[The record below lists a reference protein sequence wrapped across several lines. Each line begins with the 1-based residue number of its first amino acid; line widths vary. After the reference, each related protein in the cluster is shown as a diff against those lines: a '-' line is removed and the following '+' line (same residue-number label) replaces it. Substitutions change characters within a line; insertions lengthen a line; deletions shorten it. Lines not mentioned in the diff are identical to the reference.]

1 MRRSGCKLTVAVLL
15 LVHCSSSVA
24 ICHELKFV
32 AIFEAQRAT
41 VMSVSLKNQVNLY
54 YPISSTPAELYR
66 RARFSI
72 RVMNRE
78 IILIRCV
85 HFEHVARSPSFYSF
99 QQLAG
104 LINFS
109 SLRPYPKHDFSF
121 LRLLTSN
128 IDTVPHIVYLHPFYI
143 IIISNANVTQF
154 RYQPQHRARQNP
166 QNFKTDYF
174 YFLICVTSKC
184 CNLL

>member
-1 MRRSGCKLTVAVLL
+1 MCRSGCKLTVAGLL

-54 YPISSTPAELYR
+54 YPISSTPTELYR

-78 IILIRCV
+78 IILIKCV

-109 SLRPYPKHDFSF
+109 LRPYSKHDFSF

-128 IDTVPHIVYLHPFYI
+128 IDTVPHIVYLQPFYI

-166 QNFKTDYF
+166 QIDCKADYF
-174 YFLICVTSKC
+174 YFLICATSK
-184 CNLL
+184 